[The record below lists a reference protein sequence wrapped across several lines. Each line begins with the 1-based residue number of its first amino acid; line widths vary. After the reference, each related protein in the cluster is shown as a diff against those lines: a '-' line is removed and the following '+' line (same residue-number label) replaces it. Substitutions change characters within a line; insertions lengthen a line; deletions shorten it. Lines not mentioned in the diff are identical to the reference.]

1 LTAAAVVVI
10 VRAGEV
16 SVAVAAT
23 LAVIAVLLVE
33 PILDNRAK

>member
-1 LTAAAVVVI
+1 MI

-23 LAVIAVLLVE
+23 LAVMAVLAVE
-33 PILDNRAK
+33 PILDRRGK